1 MKLKQNYTDYNKV
14 KDAFKEFVSA
24 LVWECVDD
32 ERLDINSDVG
42 DTDIAVTEINGA
54 IDNFANAFHKHYI
67 EEVNN
72 KFLQFENMCKPR
84 YEVFLTKF
92 DENGKVV
99 STEKRGI
106 KNAVNAM
113 DIAIYFR
120 EHNKFTEVSVYD
132 IKESVCIMHKSTKP
146 LKKILE

>member
-1 MKLKQNYTDYNKV
+1 MKLKQNYNDYDKV
-14 KDAFKEFVSA
+14 KDAFKEFVSV
-24 LVWECVDD
+24 LVWESVDD
-32 ERLDINSDVG
+32 KRLDIDSDVG
-42 DTDIAVTEINGA
+42 DTEIAVAEINGA
-54 IDNFANAFHKHYI
+54 VDNFAIAFHKHYI

-92 DENGKVV
+92 DENGVVV

-106 KNAVNAM
+106 KNAVNAI
-113 DIAIYFR
+113 DIAVYFR

-132 IKESVCIMHKSTKP
+132 IRENECIMNKSTRP
-146 LKKILE
+146 LKKILG